1 MVAAIRKLTNTLGNS
16 KHVWEEAEPWEKTAA
31 GVSNGEGGLMERWGG
46 GRHTRGQEGGREW
59 LALVADAGSSKC
71 SFEKTRLGRKTKD

>member
-1 MVAAIRKLTNTLGNS
+1 MSGKKQSLGRRQQQ
-16 KHVWEEAEPWEKTAA
+16 
-31 GVSNGEGGLMERWGG
+31 VSAMGRGELMERWGG
-46 GRHTRGQEGGREW
+46 GHHTRGQEGGREW